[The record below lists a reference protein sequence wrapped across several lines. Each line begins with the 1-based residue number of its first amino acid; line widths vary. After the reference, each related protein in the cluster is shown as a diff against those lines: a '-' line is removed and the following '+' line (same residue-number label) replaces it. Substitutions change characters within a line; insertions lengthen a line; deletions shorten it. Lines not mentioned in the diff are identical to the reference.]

1 MARIEIQPMST
12 EDREILLGYRAGAYL
27 HGHCVPV
34 AIALHRATGHPL
46 IVLRQSNGLMVHVAV
61 VLSDGRY
68 RTSAASSTV
77 PSSKP
82 HIAARH
88 STSRKSAR
96 RTCYA
101 RRQPRKTGSLLPH
114 ATSPNCS
121 TTSLWHKKKTHGEGF
136 PLGPRSSVQM
146 PRFLATR
153 RGSNSVVL
161 YEAYGDETGF
171 RARRTAASDFRL
183 ERLLD

>member
-1 MARIEIQPMST
+1 MST

-68 RTSAASSTV
+68 RDIRGVIDRAELKAPYCGAPFNITEVSEADLLREAPTEEDRIA
-77 PSSKP
+77 
-82 HIAARH
+82 IAARH
-88 STSRKSAR
+88 LAELFDDLPMAQEKDAR
-96 RTCYA
+96 AKAFLSDLAHLC
-101 RRQPRKTGSLLPH
+101 K
-114 ATSPNCS
+114 C
-121 TTSLWHKKKTHGEGF
+121 HGF
-136 PLGPRSSVQM
+136 WL
-146 PRFLATR
+146 
-153 RGSNSVVL
+153 RGEVPNSVVL